1 MNFFRKLIQKIRYLF
16 ESKKPNHGLPTL
28 EVAAIAEQFNL
39 RGEAEKLAL
48 LGLPAFHSKTLTN
61 TELEV
66 VRYIE
71 RAREQIQ
78 RQTQVDLDKMDDL
91 IHQAQAS
98 QFDIKVSQLTA
109 DFERKALIVFNEQN
123 AWLEKLGNQAKRKT
137 AELERFRLQN
147 KLERDAIYPDG
158 TGLFL
163 RYAFLML
170 LIVFEGIFNASFF
183 AEGLSS
189 GLLGGFVYSATLAAI
204 NVVVM
209 FLLGKTVVRW
219 LFHVATPMKVL
230 GLLGA
235 CFAAAYTLS
244 VALSVAHLRAAIL
257 LESANPTQSA
267 WNSLVQAPWALND
280 LMSWALFLIT
290 LGFGLASLIDGLFID
305 DLYPGYGAITRR
317 EKAAV
322 EEFEEEFEEVREN
335 LEDIKEQNMRALE
348 DEIIKAHQIAARLR
362 QAIDDKKTI
371 YKSWQQTLDD
381 AEVTLYAALRIF
393 RAENEKHRH
402 DAMRPAYFDT
412 LPRLAPAAITQSN
425 LQQHENDYLEMLQTI
440 KALDDNLQARKE
452 KIHATF
458 DQHVDQ
464 LNFIKSRQPTGA
476 A

>member
-1 MNFFRKLIQKIRYLF
+1 MNFFSKLIQKIKYLF
-16 ESKKPNHGLPTL
+16 ESKKPPSALPSL
-28 EVAAIAEQFNL
+28 EVAAIAEKFNL
-39 RGEAEKLAL
+39 HAEAEKLAQ

-71 RAREQIQ
+71 RVREQIQ
-78 RQTQVDLDKMDDL
+78 RQIQIDLDKMDDL
-91 IHQAQAS
+91 INQAKAS

-123 AWLEKLGNQAKRKT
+123 AWLEKLGHKAKRKT
-137 AELERFRLQN
+137 AELERFRLQH

-158 TGLFL
+158 TGLFM
-163 RYAFLML
+163 RYAFLLL
-170 LIVFEGIFNASFF
+170 LIVLEGIFNASFF
-183 AEGLSS
+183 AEGLST
-189 GLLGGFVYSATLAAI
+189 GLLGGFVYSATLASI

-209 FLLGKTVVRW
+209 FILGKTLVRW
-219 LFHVATPMKVL
+219 LFHDASGIKVIGFL
-230 GLLGA
+230 GTAFSLL
-235 CFAAAYTLS
+235 YTFT
-244 VALSVAHLRAAIL
+244 VALSVAHLRTAIL
-257 LESANPTQSA
+257 LESSNPTQVA
-267 WNSLVQAPWALND
+267 WNSLVHAPWALND
-280 LMSWALFLIT
+280 LMSWVLFLIT
-290 LGFGLASLIDGLFID
+290 ISFGLASLIDGLFID
-305 DLYPGYGAITRR
+305 DLYPGYGVITRR

-335 LEDIKEQNMRALE
+335 LEEIKEQNMLALE

-412 LPRLAPAAITQSN
+412 LPTLAPVVISKN
-425 LQQHENDYLEMLQTI
+425 NMQQHENDYLQMLEKI
-440 KALDDNLQARKE
+440 KELDDNLQARKE
-452 KIHATF
+452 KIHTTF
-458 DQHVDQ
+458 DKHVDQ
-464 LNFIKSRQPTGA
+464 LNFIKSRQPA
-476 A
+476 SNV